1 MKPGAKLVGNGSGI
15 WSPVKPEQATQWHN
29 SPAFHGG
36 KKDTPSQ
43 ALLPGHRDDA
53 PRALVTIQRF
63 LAQVAK
69 DGWPI
74 LTNRPAPRFRAGG
87 EADAWEGGDVHQNP
101 SR

>member
-1 MKPGAKLVGNGSGI
+1 MKPGAMLVGNGSGI
-15 WSPVKPEQATQWHN
+15 WSPVKPERATQWHN

-36 KKDTPSQ
+36 KTDTPSQ
-43 ALLPGHRDDA
+43 AFLPGHRHGA

-63 LAQVAK
+63 SAHVAQ

-74 LTNRPAPRFRAGG
+74 LTNRPAPRFSAGR
-87 EADAWEGGDVHQNP
+87 DAHAWDGGHQNP